1 MINFIIFIGNKYIT
15 AKRQLMGQKPPRPVK
30 TSIYMPSASIHTTL
44 PPPTNLTTQDIM
56 ELPIIFADDN
66 KILEPNISTNIIS
79 QVSATGTSITNT
91 PVSLSSPKV
100 LQTIAPG
107 KFMLVNKPSTNL
119 TNFIITPTHLKKQ
132 SPVTCNKPP
141 PKFTKIILSSKKH
154 NLEELK
160 PTTIQQNTKQDISV
174 KKVLLNETILVQ
186 NSKESLSTVELID
199 LENEIKATA
208 VPKPNI
214 NADKYIMV
222 SNKTPNKEPLI
233 SKQDVSLIMKR
244 PSGVLEGTDDG
255 DPDYIPPKNLK
266 MQ

>member
-1 MINFIIFIGNKYIT
+1 
-15 AKRQLMGQKPPRPVK
+15 MGQKPPRPVK
-30 TSIYMPSASIHTTL
+30 TSIYMPSTSIHTSL

-66 KILEPNISTNIIS
+66 KILEPNISANTIS
-79 QVSATGTSITNT
+79 QVTATSTSITNT
-91 PVSLSSPKV
+91 PVSLSSAKV
-100 LQTIAPG
+100 LQTITPG

-119 TNFIITPTHLKKQ
+119 TNLIITPTHLKKQ
-132 SPVTCNKPP
+132 SSVTCNKPP
-141 PKFTKIILSSKKH
+141 PKYTKIILSSKKH

-160 PTTIQQNTKQDISV
+160 PSTQQNTRQDISV
-174 KKVLLNETILVQ
+174 KKVLLNETILGQ
-186 NSKESLSTVELID
+186 NSKESLPTVELID

-222 SNKTPNKEPLI
+222 SNKTPNKEPLF

-266 MQ
+266 IQ